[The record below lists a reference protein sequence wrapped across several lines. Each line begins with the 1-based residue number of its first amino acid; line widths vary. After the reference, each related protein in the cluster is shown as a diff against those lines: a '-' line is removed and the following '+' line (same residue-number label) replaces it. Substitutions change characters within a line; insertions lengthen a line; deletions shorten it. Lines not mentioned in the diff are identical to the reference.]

1 MNSDL
6 LNNKDILWLSL
17 MCRQWFLGRNWRRS
31 SFQEV
36 SVNNVTKK
44 HSDETHPLCDNI
56 MNSFQTFIHR
66 YWIDRTPINCTR
78 FYRLLDFDSRR
89 SVVVPGGSAKS
100 YDDSISASAH
110 PFLLSFY
117 SRPRIVESASLM
129 RSITSDP
136 LVVPV
141 TTHRLFHADSCNYIR
156 AHCPMKIHNNN
167 SLLFILLRLSTALE
181 VREGTNP
188 SYILSSERSIG
199 TSGSGFF

>member
-1 MNSDL
+1 ML
-6 LNNKDILWLSL
+6 
-17 MCRQWFLGRNWRRS
+17 QRNIR
-31 SFQEV
+31 
-36 SVNNVTKK
+36 N
-44 HSDETHPLCDNI
+44 ETHTLFVTI
-56 MNSFQTFIHR
+56 SWIFFKRSFMDIRSIVRPSTVR
-66 YWIDRTPINCTR
+66 V
-78 FYRLLDFDSRR
+78 FYRLPDFDSRR

-100 YDDSISASAH
+100 YNGSISASAH

-117 SRPRIVESASLM
+117 SRPRIVESASLV
-129 RSITSDP
+129 RSITSTSDT

-156 AHCPMKIHNNN
+156 VHCPMKIHNNN

-188 SYILSSERSIG
+188 SYILPSERSTG